1 MTHHIHIQSDTIA
14 GPMAAAYLATYLP
27 ANSFK
32 ISINLT
38 QTLKHNALFGTAH
51 AHIKR
56 FNKSIKLK
64 ELDFIQRTSA
74 QFKLSERYHGFGSKP
89 FHLPFADYGLVL
101 EGVPL
106 YRLRQVLGKSNHP
119 SDLSPYCLPV
129 LAAEA
134 DRFLLPDSKGRP
146 ILADYNYG
154 YHFCVQSYAD
164 LLMEI
169 ALSKGVQNTSTF
181 NNPDLFIDAQA
192 ADCFDHDWS
201 TLGLGGSY
209 SQAKHDP
216 YKKSVANFEKH
227 EDGYR
232 LCYKTQAQTIALNV
246 NRKSGDAIGLPSGR
260 EDLAWQGKTL
270 MIGPAA
276 SGFEPILGLP
286 LLSTQLDC
294 ERLIALFP
302 PTLTALE
309 TRAPEAREYNRKWIS
324 SSDRLRDFQLLLL
337 SDALTDD
344 AKAKIDL
351 FTSNGHLNR
360 LDDDDILLEHW
371 TPMLLGR
378 DHMPARVDALAAS
391 VDKDAMTKQLDEMKS
406 FIQKTVK
413 SMPHVDDFI
422 SKTCPA
428 RPTLESKSSGI

>member
-169 ALSKGVQNTSTF
+169 ALSKGVQNASTF

-260 EDLAWQGKTL
+260 EDLAW
-270 MIGPAA
+270 
-276 SGFEPILGLP
+276 
-286 LLSTQLDC
+286 
-294 ERLIALFP
+294 
-302 PTLTALE
+302 
-309 TRAPEAREYNRKWIS
+309 
-324 SSDRLRDFQLLLL
+324 
-337 SDALTDD
+337 LTDD

-371 TPMLLGR
+371 IPMLLGR

-428 RPTLESKSSGI
+428 RPTLELKSSGI

>member
-74 QFKLSERYHGFGSKP
+74 QFKLSERYHGFGS
-89 FHLPFADYGLVL
+89 
-101 EGVPL
+101 
-106 YRLRQVLGKSNHP
+106 
-119 SDLSPYCLPV
+119 
-129 LAAEA
+129 
-134 DRFLLPDSKGRP
+134 GRP

-169 ALSKGVQNTSTF
+169 ALSKGVQNASTF

-337 SDALTDD
+337 SD
-344 AKAKIDL
+344 K
-351 FTSNGHLNR
+351 
-360 LDDDDILLEHW
+360 
-371 TPMLLGR
+371 
-378 DHMPARVDALAAS
+378 
-391 VDKDAMTKQLDEMKS
+391 
-406 FIQKTVK
+406 
-413 SMPHVDDFI
+413 
-422 SKTCPA
+422 
-428 RPTLESKSSGI
+428 RP